1 MIELLEVKKSC
12 NAALKEAFPDY
23 KIYGTDVR
31 EGLKLPS
38 FYTEIVPYTLIYES
52 LNLVRQTCGYK
63 ITLLEKTP
71 NEELELSVFEK
82 IRKAF
87 HLKVRIKDKLVT
99 VESVE
104 FDYIGAENNIF
115 QITVHFAW
123 FDSIAV
129 EKKEEIVKELIVRG
143 VENE

>member
-87 HLKVRIKDKLVT
+87 HLKVMIKDKLVN
-99 VESVE
+99 VDSVE

-115 QITVHFAW
+115 QITVHFQW

-129 EKKEEIVKELIVRG
+129 EKKEETVKELIVRG